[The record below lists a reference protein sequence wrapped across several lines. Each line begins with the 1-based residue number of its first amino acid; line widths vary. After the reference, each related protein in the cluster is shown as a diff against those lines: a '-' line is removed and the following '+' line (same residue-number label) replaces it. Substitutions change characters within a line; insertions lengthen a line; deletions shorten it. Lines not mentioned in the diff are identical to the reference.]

1 MARNVTWNEL
11 FSQGTLLEKMRS
23 PTGLG
28 REGSRLG
35 EAPMRRQDSRK
46 VHYNSL
52 SKKAR
57 FGSAAA
63 SLLML
68 ALAGCGSGTMAP
80 NITPPPAAQNASFA
94 FVSNTNSNNIS
105 VFQIDESTGKMAP
118 VVGSPFPV
126 GDSGPEF
133 LAVDPSHKFLF
144 VGNSGSNTVSAFQI
158 NAASG
163 ALTSV
168 PGSPFASGT
177 RPEGVAVDPMG
188 RFVFVSNQGA
198 NTISVFALS
207 SSGTLTPVAGSP
219 FPANSPFGL
228 AVNQTGTIL
237 YANNFPDSQASDFNT
252 VTAFQIAANGT
263 LTSMAGAA
271 FPTANSAGF
280 ASSVGVAIDPGGKFL
295 FVADHMAQAIVPY
308 QISGANGGLT
318 PLSALPAPAPS
329 CNGVACHN
337 NSLRVTVHPTAKL
350 VYATNVDAATVSAF
364 SLVNGGLSPI
374 MDFTTG
380 QHPYDATFDAAGS
393 FLFVANKVDN
403 TISAFSVNANTGMLT
418 PVAGSPFPAG
428 GQGPEGI
435 VIIPKQ

>member
-1 MARNVTWNEL
+1 
-11 FSQGTLLEKMRS
+11 MR
-23 PTGLG
+23 L
-28 REGSRLG
+28 
-35 EAPMRRQDSRK
+35 QDSRK
-46 VHYNSL
+46 VHDNFVSE
-52 SKKAR
+52 KAR

-63 SLLML
+63 SLLVL
-68 ALAGCGSGTMAP
+68 ALAGCSGGMMAP
-80 NITPPPAAQNASFA
+80 NVTPPPVAQNASFA
-94 FVSNTNSNNIS
+94 FISNTNSNNIS

-126 GDSGPEF
+126 GDGGPEF

-144 VGNSGSNTVSAFQI
+144 VGNSSGSTVSAFQI
-158 NAASG
+158 NSSSG
-163 ALTSV
+163 ALTPV
-168 PGSPFASGT
+168 AGSPFASGT

-198 NTISVFALS
+198 NSISVFTLGANGALA
-207 SSGTLTPVAGSP
+207 PVAGSP
-219 FPANSPFGL
+219 FPAKSPFGL
-228 AVNQTGTIL
+228 AVNPTGTVL
-237 YANNFPDSQASDFNT
+237 YANNFPDSSASDFNT
-252 VTAFQIAANGT
+252 VTAFQIASNGT
-263 LTSMAGAA
+263 LTSMAGAT
-271 FPTANSAGF
+271 FPTANSPGF

-318 PLSALPAPAPS
+318 PVSALPAPAPS
-329 CNGVACHN
+329 CNGVTCHN

-364 SLVNGGLSPI
+364 SLVDGGLSPI
-374 MDFTTG
+374 MDFMTG
-380 QHPYDATFDAAGS
+380 QHPYDATFDAAGN

-403 TISAFSVNANTGMLT
+403 TISAFSVNPNTGMLAS
-418 PVAGSPFPAG
+418 VAGSPFPAG